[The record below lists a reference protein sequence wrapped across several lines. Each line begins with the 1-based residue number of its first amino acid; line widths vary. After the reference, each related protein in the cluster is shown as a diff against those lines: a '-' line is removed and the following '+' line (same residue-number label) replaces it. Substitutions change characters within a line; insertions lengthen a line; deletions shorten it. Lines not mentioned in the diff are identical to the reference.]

1 MEWAIYISCTGGV
14 HIAILPIFTIA
25 IAICMIWKKYIREIF
40 YNAVFSF
47 FKKLMTFWENRKT
60 VLYVDRYSVLKKNNK
75 IFAFEM
81 AIIISHLQMVIFC
94 KLRKKALGPHL
105 LENDNSISCRPQ
117 RWIDIWIMYSNNSTN
132 IVYIQST

>member
-1 MEWAIYISCTGGV
+1 MERYRKLWFGVSYLYILYRGGSYCYPTYFYYSNCY
-14 HIAILPIFTIA
+14 LYDL
-25 IAICMIWKKYIREIF
+25 KKIHKRNF
-40 YNAVFSF
+40 LQCCLF
-47 FKKLMTFWENRKT
+47 FFQKVDENRKT

-117 RWIDIWIMYSNNSTN
+117 RWIDIWITYSNNST
-132 IVYIQST
+132 Y